1 MTEQAE
7 VIVVG
12 MGPGSEDVAERLAE
26 AGLDVVGIDG
36 RLVGGECPYWG
47 CVPSKMMIRGS
58 DLLTEGRRI
67 PGMAGQ
73 STVTP
78 EWAPVAERIR
88 REATDNWDDTVAVER
103 FEGKGGRFVRGWAR
117 LDGPS
122 TVVVGDRTFQA
133 SRAVVLGVGATSW
146 SPPIPGLADVPAWT
160 NRDAIEAEEVPES
173 LAIIGGGPIGVEL
186 GQVFARFGSRVTVL
200 EVGPRL
206 MGPEEPEAGELL
218 AEVFADEGIDVLTG
232 VTIESVSHDGGRF
245 RIQLEGRSP
254 VEAARLLVA
263 AGRRPSLAGLGLAS
277 IGICDDAHAVPVDDH
292 LRVVDGVWAVGDVT
306 AKGAFTH
313 VSMYQADI
321 VVNDILGNPVTPA
334 DYRAVPRVTF
344 TDPEIGS
351 VGLNERSAREQGLR
365 VNIGFTKLETST
377 RGWIHKAGN
386 RGYIKL
392 VEDADRGVLV
402 GASSAG
408 PAGGEVL
415 GLLTLAVYAE
425 VPTERLRHM
434 IYAYPTF
441 HRAIEAALGD
451 LGSTPAPS

>member
-1 MTEQAE
+1 VTEHAE

-47 CVPSKMMIRGS
+47 CIPSKMMIRGS
-58 DLLTEGRRI
+58 DLLAEGRRI
-67 PGMAGQ
+67 PGIAGE
-73 STVTP
+73 SSVTP
-78 EWAPVAERIR
+78 AWAPVAERIR
-88 REATDNWDDTVAVER
+88 KEATDDWDDTVAVER
-103 FEGKGGRFVRGWAR
+103 FERKGGRFVRGWAH
-117 LDGPS
+117 LEGPS
-122 TVVVGDRTFQA
+122 TVVVGDRTFEA

-146 SPPIPGLADVPAWT
+146 SPPIPGLADVPAWN
-160 NRDAIEAEEVPES
+160 NRDAIETEEVPAS

-186 GQVFARFGSRVTVL
+186 AQVFSRFGSRVTVL
-200 EVGPRL
+200 ELGPRL

-218 AEVFADEGIDVLTG
+218 AEVFADEGIGVLTG
-232 VTIESVSHDGGRF
+232 VTIESVAHQDGQFTLHVG
-245 RIQLEGRSP
+245 GVSP
-254 VEAARLLVA
+254 VVAERLLVA
-263 AGRRPSLAGLGLAS
+263 TGRRPSLAGLGLES
-277 IGICDDAHAVPVDDH
+277 LGIAADARAVPVDDH
-292 LRVVDGVWAVGDVT
+292 LRVVEGVWAVGDVT

-321 VVNDILGNPVTPA
+321 VVHDILGEPVTPA

-351 VGLNERSAREQGLR
+351 VGLNERAAREKGLR
-365 VNIGFTKLETST
+365 VNVGFTELETSA

-408 PAGGEVL
+408 PMGGEVL
-415 GLLTLAVYAE
+415 GLLTLAVHAE
-425 VPTERLRHM
+425 VPTETLRHM

-441 HRAIEAALGD
+441 HRAIEPALKD
-451 LGSTPAPS
+451 LASS